1 MANKI
6 QLRRDTTANWNN
18 VNPIL
23 ADGEPGLDI
32 TTNQVKYGDGANAWV
47 DLSYASGGGF
57 TNVEGLVTFPGDLL
71 IGTLWPNDPMPE
83 GDKESV
89 VWAKDDTEYLGLWW
103 GGSQTYPEG
112 GYGPV
117 AGIMIGTGDFNS
129 TDDFTGASPADTN
142 ITIGINNSS
151 GDTNTWIFDRDGI
164 LTFPDSGLTI
174 GTVAG
179 EVQIGTISTD
189 LNILRSGVDGVE
201 IFENE
206 VGFYA
211 GNNKRVQVVPTG
223 LEIISGNLTFPD
235 STTQST
241 AFDITKFGEGFSLT
255 AADKI
260 VTNKLYSTNETQ
272 PTQHYRLELDT
283 NGVVVLPDQSIINGS
298 TIRGIYGTGELN
310 YTGITI
316 GPNVAYQEESWMYVD
331 HTGAYIATKYNTDQK
346 LWQFDNT
353 GNLTLPAGGE
363 IKSATGTGNVVVQSN
378 DGATGYKW
386 TFETS
391 GALILPTVSGN
402 EGAEIDFTKAP
413 NSTLSGSSVIV
424 DQYVDQIRFFEGGG
438 TSRGAYID
446 LKQAAAGVGTLLN
459 NRVSGFVNA
468 GAFVTMDLLKAT
480 VTTTSNRGLSL
491 AATTGSFVIY
501 IAGTYAKT
509 STTGGAM
516 AEVTLTT
523 TPEASIFDWDFGNAG
538 DSSTY
543 IITDTTNNRSYRIT
557 LQIGYLYN
565 NNMISIER
573 LI

>member
-1 MANKI
+1 
-6 QLRRDTTANWNN
+6 
-18 VNPIL
+18 
-23 ADGEPGLDI
+23 
-32 TTNQVKYGDGANAWV
+32 
-47 DLSYASGGGF
+47 
-57 TNVEGLVTFPGDLL
+57 
-71 IGTLWPNDPMPE
+71 
-83 GDKESV
+83 
-89 VWAKDDTEYLGLWW
+89 
-103 GGSQTYPEG
+103 
-112 GYGPV
+112 
-117 AGIMIGTGDFNS
+117 
-129 TDDFTGASPADTN
+129 
-142 ITIGINNSS
+142 
-151 GDTNTWIFDRDGI
+151 
-164 LTFPDSGLTI
+164 
-174 GTVAG
+174 
-179 EVQIGTISTD
+179 
-189 LNILRSGVDGVE
+189 
-201 IFENE
+201 
-206 VGFYA
+206 
-211 GNNKRVQVVPTG
+211 
-223 LEIISGNLTFPD
+223 
-235 STTQST
+235 
-241 AFDITKFGEGFSLT
+241 
-255 AADKI
+255 
-260 VTNKLYSTNETQ
+260 
-272 PTQHYRLELDT
+272 
-283 NGVVVLPDQSIINGS
+283 
-298 TIRGIYGTGELN
+298 
-310 YTGITI
+310 
-316 GPNVAYQEESWMYVD
+316 MYVD
-331 HTGAYIATKYNTDQK
+331 HSGAYIATKYNTDQK

-363 IKSATGTGNVVVQSN
+363 IHSSAGTGNVVVQSN
-378 DGATGYKW
+378 DGATAYNW

-413 NSTLSGSSVIV
+413 NSTLSGSSVVV
-424 DQYVDQIRFFEGGG
+424 DQYVDRLRFFEGGG

-523 TPEASIFDWDFGNAG
+523 TPEASMFNWDFGNAG

>member
-6 QLRRDTTANWNN
+6 QLRRDTTANWEN

-32 TTNQVKYGDGANAWV
+32 TTNQVKYGDGANVWAN
-47 DLSYASGGGF
+47 LSYASGGG
-57 TNVEGLVTFPGDLL
+57 GVTFDANGMLVL
-71 IGTLWPNDPMPE
+71 TGNLWVGTWNDNDSVLWAP
-83 GDKESV
+83 
-89 VWAKDDTEYLGLWW
+89 DTSEYVGLWY
-103 GGSQTYPEG
+103 GGERDPEAN
-112 GYGPV
+112 YGPNV
-117 AGIMIGTGDFNS
+117 SITVGNEPI
-129 TDDFTGASPADTN
+129 DDNLLGGWANGLQINLDVDDKNWHFAAD
-142 ITIGINNSS
+142 
-151 GDTNTWIFDRDGI
+151 
-164 LTFPDSGLTI
+164 
-174 GTVAG
+174 
-179 EVQIGTISTD
+179 
-189 LNILRSGVDGVE
+189 
-201 IFENE
+201 
-206 VGFYA
+206 
-211 GNNKRVQVVPTG
+211 
-223 LEIISGNLTFPD
+223 GNLTFPD

-241 AFDITKFGEGFSLT
+241 AFNITKFGEGFSLNG
-255 AADKI
+255 ADKI
-260 VTNKLYSTNETQ
+260 VTNKLYSTNASS

-298 TIRGIYGTGELN
+298 TIRGIYGTGGLN
-310 YTGITI
+310 YSGITI
-316 GPNVAYQEESWMYVD
+316 GPNVSYQEESWMYVD
-331 HTGAYIATKYNTDQK
+331 HSGAYIATKYNTDQK

-363 IKSATGTGNVVVQSN
+363 IHSSAGTGNVVVQSN
-378 DGATGYKW
+378 DGATAYNW

-413 NSTLSGSSVIV
+413 NSTLSGSSVVV
-424 DQYVDQIRFFEGGG
+424 DQYVDRLRFFEGGG

-523 TPEASIFDWDFGNAG
+523 TPEASMFNWDFGNAG